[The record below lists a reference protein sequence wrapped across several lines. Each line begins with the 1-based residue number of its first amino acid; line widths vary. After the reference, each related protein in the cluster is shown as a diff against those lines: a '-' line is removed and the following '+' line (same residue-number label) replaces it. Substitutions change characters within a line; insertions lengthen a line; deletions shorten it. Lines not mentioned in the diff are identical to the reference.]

1 MLYNISKYIK
11 KHPSRVSG
19 YISALIIYLNKSFP
33 NIPIEIIIPTVMFV
47 IGMGESVQ
55 RVENKKTLKALYAK
69 NDPNT
74 PDDEILSGL

>member
-1 MLYNISKYIK
+1 MFIKISKYIK

-33 NIPIEIIIPTVMFV
+33 SIPIEIIIPTVMFV

-55 RVENKKTLKALYAK
+55 RIENKKTLKALYTE
-69 NDPNT
+69 NDPKK
-74 PDDEILSGL
+74 PDDEILAGL

>member
-1 MLYNISKYIK
+1 
-11 KHPSRVSG
+11 
-19 YISALIIYLNKSFP
+19 
-33 NIPIEIIIPTVMFV
+33 MFV

-69 NDPNT
+69 NDPDT

>member
-1 MLYNISKYIK
+1 MLNNISKYIK

-33 NIPIEIIIPTVMFV
+33 SIPIEIIIPTVMFV

-55 RVENKKTLKALYAK
+55 RVENKKTLKALYTE

-74 PDDEILSGL
+74 PDDEILAEL

>member
-1 MLYNISKYIK
+1 MFYKIFKYLK
-11 KHPSRVSG
+11 NHPVRVSG

-55 RVENKKTLKALYAK
+55 RVENKKTLKALYTE
-69 NDPNT
+69 NNPNT
-74 PDDEILSGL
+74 PDDEILAEL

>member
-1 MLYNISKYIK
+1 MFYKISKYIK

-33 NIPIEIIIPTVMFV
+33 SIPIEIIIPTIMFV

-55 RVENKKTLKALYAK
+55 RIENKKTLKALYTN
-69 NDPNT
+69 NDPDT
-74 PDDEILSGL
+74 PDDEILAGL

>member
-1 MLYNISKYIK
+1 MFHKISKYLK

-33 NIPIEIIIPTVMFV
+33 NIPIDIIIPTVMFV

-55 RVENKKTLKALYAK
+55 RVENKKTLKALYTE
-69 NDPNT
+69 NNPNT
-74 PDDEILSGL
+74 PDDEILAGL

>member
-1 MLYNISKYIK
+1 MFYKISKYLK
-11 KHPSRVSG
+11 KHPVRVSG

-55 RVENKKTLKALYAK
+55 RVENKKTLKALYTE
-69 NDPNT
+69 NNPNT
-74 PDDEILSGL
+74 PDDEILAEL

>member
-1 MLYNISKYIK
+1 MLNNISKYIK

-33 NIPIEIIIPTVMFV
+33 NVPIDIIIPTVMFV

-55 RVENKKTLKALYAK
+55 RIENKKTLKALYTE
-69 NDPNT
+69 NNPDT
-74 PDDEILSGL
+74 PDDEILAGL

>member
-1 MLYNISKYIK
+1 MFNNISKYIK

-55 RVENKKTLKALYAK
+55 RVENKKTLKALYTE
-69 NDPNT
+69 NDPNKS
-74 PDDEILSGL
+74 DDDILENI